1 MLPSCDQVRVHV
13 IEARK
18 LIGGQLNAIVK
29 IVCGGD
35 IKDSAPKKGSN
46 SPFWDQVRG
55 GRRRRERGGGGG
67 RGEEEEGEGRR
78 RRERG
83 GRGGRGEEE
92 EGEGRRRR
100 ERGGGGGSG
109 EEEGVG
115 RRWEWGGGGG
125 SGEEEEGVGRRRR
138 ERGGGGES
146 GEEEGV
152 GRRRREWGGG
162 GSGEEVGVGGEEE
175 EGEGRRC
182 FTNIVTSLQMLYFH
196 FKDRPQAVFDK
207 VLEIKVLNAKVV
219 LKNALIGSFK
229 VSRDWGGRGG
239 GWLACLSI
247 LPPPSFLPQL
257 DVGTVYDEPEHC
269 FIHKWLLLTDPN
281 DPSAGAKVS
290 YSTG

>member
-55 GRRRRERGGGGG
+55 EEEEEEGRRRRGGEGGEGGGGGG
-67 RGEEEEGEGRR
+67 RGEEEGEGRR

-83 GRGGRGEEE
+83 RGKGEEK
-92 EGEGRRRR
+92 
-100 ERGGGGGSG
+100 
-109 EEEGVG
+109 
-115 RRWEWGGGGG
+115 
-125 SGEEEEGVGRRRR
+125 
-138 ERGGGGES
+138 
-146 GEEEGV
+146 
-152 GRRRREWGGG
+152 
-162 GSGEEVGVGGEEE
+162 
-175 EGEGRRC
+175 GEGRRC

-219 LKNALIGSFK
+219 MKDALIGSFK
-229 VSRDWGGRGG
+229 VSRDWGGGG
-239 GWLACLSI
+239 GGGVGLFIHSSSTL
-247 LPPPSFLPQL
+247 LPPS
-257 DVGTVYDEPEHC
+257 VGRWYGV
-269 FIHKWLLLTDPN
+269 
-281 DPSAGAKVS
+281 
-290 YSTG
+290 